1 MEYLTQVVQY
11 VEING
16 FRYSCPIRKALISLC
31 RKKSDSSL
39 TGSSNQ
45 KKRESKSV
53 AYRDTRYTTL
63 LEGKG
68 SYMREFDDNDIPE
81 DVKDLCQT
89 LLKRD
94 QTVPQNSLFR
104 NDIFKKTCRKIEDRN
119 EARVI
124 QDIAQLIVPSAET
137 LVTYSATN
145 LDDLIEGVNEG

>member
-1 MEYLTQVVQY
+1 
-11 VEING
+11 
-16 FRYSCPIRKALISLC
+16 
-31 RKKSDSSL
+31 
-39 TGSSNQ
+39 
-45 KKRESKSV
+45 
-53 AYRDTRYTTL
+53 
-63 LEGKG
+63 
-68 SYMREFDDNDIPE
+68 MREFDDNDIPE